1 MNTIKIYLQPSGD
14 LAELYK
20 DFNLFQGEYQNK
32 LVTVFVPTSLL
43 APDFYVVNENGETLA
58 YNVAGTAVK
67 MSITHTDASGKVK
80 IGRKYAL
87 NYVKTLI
94 KNNIEYALFER
105 LCPKEF
111 THYQGTVE
119 QNRVIINVVS
129 IDLEQDPAVELE
141 TLASQNCGLEVLE
154 SQDLVNQD
162 EIEASEAD
170 ILNAKVTNL
179 ENTML
184 TKQDKTDNT
193 LQTTSKSVV
202 GAINENKGNIGINTT
217 NISTNTQDI
226 SELDTRVAYLEEH
239 AATPETYVGQ
249 ITGSTLPTQEQL
261 TAFVVQTLG
270 RQPKNADVIIFIEQI
285 AGGTDKNYKYIYSA
299 DGWNGYE
306 IPPIESAGNGSL
318 GLIAGTYTA
327 GNTANLLIDIV
338 GGEIKNIYL
347 KDNSGNYRNAVE
359 YTNTLNDYLTKIL
372 SGDYK
377 VGWAVKADQDK
388 NGNDIVDTYLT
399 QTAGASKQYVRN
411 YALPREFNDVNFIEA
426 NGFVDDPPTTPES
439 GIQYT
444 VTTSAIGST
453 TLCELT
459 KQNTAS
465 FELTKKNSTSTTFY
479 VTANRN
485 CTVQFRLTVQIKL
498 ANIDWKVASV
508 ELSSAYNLI
517 AGNVTKID
525 MGSTL
530 NQLNA
535 DVLRLDNGDLIK
547 LLIEIVKED
556 SVSTTF
562 NLYSN
567 DTYPSTFYLNTQA
580 QILYTATGKLGQQP
594 LYKVLGEL
602 NDDGFVFNID
612 TAEFAKNTECYFD
625 LTANYTGSISD
636 TTKLSLLVN
645 GESIVLQSAYSTEPT
660 IAELKQLGLTAEN
673 GSLAVSFKGFVLNV
687 GGQLRV
693 VIAEENLTE
702 YAKHKEI
709 TTFALTGEELV
720 SQLQGNFLRVGTIVI
735 ATTNYE
741 DIIAGGVYKVIATE
755 SGLSY
760 ELLQGYQKDTAWGE
774 ITGVL
779 DNQTDLK
786 NKFDGVATDIYTI
799 NSKIPDGA
807 SPSNKLADKN
817 FVNSSINN
825 IAAFYITADVA
836 GNAFET
842 VAQLTSATTFYSG
855 GVERTPTRNDYCIV
869 RTDENHNNATTRY
882 YYQNQWEFQY
892 IVNETALTADQLES
906 LNSGI
911 TSGKVTQ
918 ISANKTNIEKE
929 VADRTNADITLQSS
943 ITANANS
950 ITSLQE
956 NKADKTEIPT
966 NASFTLAGLS
976 EKSYNSLTDKPNI
989 PEGAKLYATT
999 GAHTD
1004 GAMTQ
1009 KATSDELE
1017 KKLDASKGVIIDKA
1031 QEITGNKTFIGT
1043 SLQIAPAAGQQPTY
1057 IRVDENNNRFRVDGT
1072 WNFVYLDGNTQTI
1085 RLLGYD
1091 IAKQENIPTKT
1102 SQIENDSGFITTLPT
1117 NAVTTDTD
1125 QTIIGKKQFNGEITI
1140 ANGIYNASGN
1150 NIISQ
1155 PSGQTNFGNSQA
1167 KTVISTSERPIIFEN
1182 SVEKK
1187 MAYYSD
1193 MPTKTSQLTNDS
1205 GFMTDSTVPSK
1216 FQPAMKTFVET
1227 IPSGSNYTPAKNGWF
1242 VFNITSWNDNSNAM
1256 CRLDNSSGIIIFSTL
1271 ANSTGSMRYNNAPA
1285 GIIPVTAGR
1294 TYYVYRNNFN
1304 CQYFTD

>member
-193 LQTTSKSVV
+193 LQTTSKLVV

-388 NGNDIVDTYLT
+388 NGNNIVDTYLT

-547 LLIEIVKED
+547 LLIEIVTED

-625 LTANYTGSISD
+625 LTANYASVISD

-645 GESIVLQSAYSTEPT
+645 GENIVLQSAYSTEPT

-760 ELLQGYQKDTAWGE
+760 ELLQGYQKGTAWGE

-786 NKFDGVATDIYTI
+786 T
-799 NSKIPDGA
+799 KID
-807 SPSNKLADKN
+807 
-817 FVNSSINN
+817 
-825 IAAFYITADVA
+825 
-836 GNAFET
+836 E
-842 VAQLTSATTFYSG
+842 LT
-855 GVERTPTRNDYCIV
+855 
-869 RTDENHNNATTRY
+869 
-882 YYQNQWEFQY
+882 
-892 IVNETALTADQLES
+892 
-906 LNSGI
+906 
-911 TSGKVTQ
+911 
-918 ISANKTNIEKE
+918 TNIG
-929 VADRTNADITLQSS
+929 TNT
-943 ITANANS
+943 NS
-950 ITSLQE
+950 ITSLQQ

-966 NASFTLAGLS
+966 NADFTLAGLG
-976 EKSYNSLTDKPNI
+976 EKSYNSLTDKPVI
-989 PEGAKLYATT
+989 PEGVKLYDTT
-999 GAHTD
+999 GQNTD

-1009 KATSDELE
+1009 KAVTDELA
-1017 KKLDASKGVIIDKA
+1017 KKLDSTTGVTIDTE
-1031 QEITGNKTFIGT
+1031 QTITADKTFGHDVVIKRRLTVYDESNQYNCWVKSYALDGFKLRLVKP
-1043 SLQIAPAAGQQPTY
+1043 LQTTALPIEVMKLSSDGSNTIQFGNSDVPLTFTGSNTKPTY
-1057 IRVDENNNRFRVDGT
+1057 NGHNLALESD
-1072 WNFVYLDGNTQTI
+1072 
-1085 RLLGYD
+1085 
-1091 IAKQENIPTKT
+1091 IPTKT
-1102 SQIENDSGFITTLPT
+1102 SELENDSNFATETDITTALATAKAQWLLDMNPIG
-1117 NAVTTDTD
+1117 
-1125 QTIIGKKQFNGEITI
+1125 TIIENNTGTNPSTYIGGTWELYGQGRVTVCIDSNDLSFDTVGETGGSK
-1140 ANGIYNASGN
+1140 ALQRHTHTATFTG
-1150 NIISQ
+1150 
-1155 PSGQTNFGNSQA
+1155 
-1167 KTVISTSERPIIFEN
+1167 
-1182 SVEKK
+1182 
-1187 MAYYSD
+1187 
-1193 MPTKTSQLTNDS
+1193 TK
-1205 GFMTDSTVPSK
+1205 
-1216 FQPAMKTFVET
+1216 ET
-1227 IPSGSNYTPAKNGWF
+1227 GWF
-1242 VFNITSWNDNSNAM
+1242 SGYQLGQGAGSADGTIFTSVNGTQKGCAKEYGTSPKFNFNLTPKGSISVSDTGTGDQ
-1256 CRLDNSSGIIIFSTL
+1256 
-1271 ANSTGSMRYNNAPA
+1271 ANLQPY
-1285 GIIPVTAGR
+1285 IV
-1294 TYYVYRNNFN
+1294 VYRWIR
-1304 CQYFTD
+1304 TA

>member
-87 NYVKTLI
+87 NYVKTLT

-249 ITGSTLPTQEQL
+249 MTGSTLPTQEQL

-327 GNTANLLIDIV
+327 GNTANLLVDIV

-399 QTAGASKQYVRN
+399 QAAGASKQYVRN

-547 LLIEIVKED
+547 LLIEIVTED

-602 NDDGFVFNID
+602 NNDGFVFNID
-612 TAEFAKNTECYFD
+612 TAEFAENTECYFD

-636 TTKLSLLVN
+636 ATKLSLLVN

-693 VIAEENLTE
+693 IIAEENLTE

-709 TTFALTGEELV
+709 TTFALTGEELTN
-720 SQLQGNFLRVGTIVI
+720 QLQGNFLRVGTIVI

-760 ELLQGYQKDTAWGE
+760 ELLHGYQKGTVWGE

-786 NKFDGVATDIYTI
+786 T
-799 NSKIPDGA
+799 KID
-807 SPSNKLADKN
+807 
-817 FVNSSINN
+817 
-825 IAAFYITADVA
+825 
-836 GNAFET
+836 E
-842 VAQLTSATTFYSG
+842 LT
-855 GVERTPTRNDYCIV
+855 
-869 RTDENHNNATTRY
+869 
-882 YYQNQWEFQY
+882 
-892 IVNETALTADQLES
+892 
-906 LNSGI
+906 
-911 TSGKVTQ
+911 
-918 ISANKTNIEKE
+918 TNIG
-929 VADRTNADITLQSS
+929 TNT
-943 ITANANS
+943 NS
-950 ITSLQE
+950 ITNLQQ
-956 NKADKTEIPT
+956 NKADKTEIPI
-966 NASFTLAGLS
+966 NADFTLAGLS
-976 EKSYNSLTDKPNI
+976 EKSYNSLTDKPVI
-989 PEGAKLYATT
+989 PEGVKLYDTT
-999 GAHTD
+999 GQNTD

-1009 KATSDELE
+1009 KATTDELA
-1017 KKLDASKGVIIDKA
+1017 KKLDTTKGVTIDTEQTIGAKKTFNEDIAIKTGKGITSTDGYGLFGFYGVQGAETLSVGNVGRPLKLNSQERPKVYNGLGASDYNEMAFITDITTALETAKA
-1031 QEITGNKTFIGT
+1031 QWLLDMNPIGT
-1043 SLQIAPAAGQQPTY
+1043 IIENNTGTNPSTY
-1057 IRVDENNNRFRVDGT
+1057 IGGT
-1072 WNFVYLDGNTQTI
+1072 WELYGQGRVTVCIDSNDLSFDTAGETGGSKALQRHTHTATFTGTKETGWFSGYQLGQGAGSADGKIFTSVNGTQKGCAKEYGTSPKFNFNLTPKG
-1085 RLLGYD
+1085 
-1091 IAKQENIPTKT
+1091 
-1102 SQIENDSGFITTLPT
+1102 S
-1117 NAVTTDTD
+1117 
-1125 QTIIGKKQFNGEITI
+1125 ITI
-1140 ANGIYNASGN
+1140 EDAGTGDQANL
-1150 NIISQ
+1150 Q
-1155 PSGQTNFGNSQA
+1155 PYI
-1167 KTVISTSERPIIFEN
+1167 V
-1182 SVEKK
+1182 
-1187 MAYYSD
+1187 
-1193 MPTKTSQLTNDS
+1193 
-1205 GFMTDSTVPSK
+1205 
-1216 FQPAMKTFVET
+1216 
-1227 IPSGSNYTPAKNGWF
+1227 
-1242 VFNITSWNDNSNAM
+1242 
-1256 CRLDNSSGIIIFSTL
+1256 
-1271 ANSTGSMRYNNAPA
+1271 
-1285 GIIPVTAGR
+1285 
-1294 TYYVYRNNFN
+1294 VYRWVR
-1304 CQYFTD
+1304 TA

>member
-129 IDLEQDPAVELE
+129 IDLEQGPAVELE

-547 LLIEIVKED
+547 LLIEIVTED

-892 IVNETALTADQLES
+892 IVNETALTADQLEA

-966 NASFTLAGLS
+966 NADFTLAGLG
-976 EKSYNSLTDKPNI
+976 EKSYNSLTDKPVI
-989 PEGAKLYATT
+989 PEGAKLYDTY
-999 GAHTD
+999 GSNTD

-1009 KATSDELE
+1009 RATTQFVNQSVQDVVFVSEP
-1017 KKLDASKGVIIDKA
+1017 
-1031 QEITGNKTFIGT
+1031 QRITGAKNFLGGITKNAVDLATVNDIPTKTSQIENDSNFLTALPTNAVTTDTEQTITAKKTFNAFIQLASQKSIFG
-1043 SLQIAPAAGQQPTY
+1043 A
-1057 IRVDENNNRFRVDGT
+1057 
-1072 WNFVYLDGNTQTI
+1072 DGNSILGQDTHNNVQAGNLNKSLTLAANQ
-1085 RLLGYD
+1085 RPLVVFGSTSGDVALLSD
-1091 IAKQENIPTKT
+1091 IPTKT
-1102 SQIENDSGFITTLPT
+1102 SQIENDSGFM
-1117 NAVTTDTD
+1117 
-1125 QTIIGKKQFNGEITI
+1125 
-1140 ANGIYNASGN
+1140 
-1150 NIISQ
+1150 
-1155 PSGQTNFGNSQA
+1155 
-1167 KTVISTSERPIIFEN
+1167 TS
-1182 SVEKK
+1182 
-1187 MAYYSD
+1187 
-1193 MPTKTSQLTNDS
+1193 
-1205 GFMTDSTVPSK
+1205 STVPNN
-1216 FQPAMKTFVET
+1216 FQPAMKTFVKT
-1227 IPSGSNYTPAKNGWF
+1227 IPSGSNYTPEKNGWF

-1271 ANSTGSMRYNNAPA
+1271 ANSTGGMRYNNAPA